1 MTSETLYN
9 LILTTAQENT
19 AILMIGSEGSR
30 NDLLLHLISTKISTS
45 PTLFQMMSFQLSR
58 CLIAVAS
65 AT

>member
-30 NDLLLHLISTKISTS
+30 ND
-45 PTLFQMMSFQLSR
+45 PT
-58 CLIAVAS
+58 V
-65 AT
+65 TPD